1 MALAL
6 RSFGRWRPLVPVP
19 QPLVRRTLDA
29 VELVAGPTAF
39 ATAEEAELMDVSMTS
54 PRGTADAEALGVKP
68 RAMAEVLGAR

>member
-1 MALAL
+1 MRALEDCL
-6 RSFGRWRPLVPVP
+6 LPS
-19 QPLVRRTLDA
+19 LVRRTLNA

-39 ATAEEAELMDVSMTS
+39 ATAEEAELMDVSMTT